1 MPVQE
6 RELFREYLAKVCE
19 QIRWKKAHKVV
30 RRELG
35 DHLED
40 ETALLIESGA
50 TVEEAARG
58 AVRDMGDALLIGSQL
73 DRSYRPRPAWGVI
86 AITAALMVIG
96 FFARDYVIRNVANS
110 NHTVDVPRSLFFM
123 GAAVLALIVGYF
135 LDYTFAARRPLILG
149 AGFVAL
155 TAALPFLHGDFIY
168 SYGITYNFYYYGV
181 YLVVFIPVVFA
192 VMLWWWPYKGYGG
205 LISYYLAMAVMALAW
220 AVCGGFPVVAV
231 NFCVCGLMLTIELLK
246 GRFNV
251 RKSRGLLILYS
262 PVAAFLLWLIS
273 NYYIGRRLSLIF
285 NPALDPRGEGY
296 LGIQIRKILA
306 NAKWLG
312 HGGYTM
318 DYLPGAVDDLMLV
331 FYIHK
336 FGWISLVAV
345 LVMFGA
351 LFAFAA
357 IRIRRQKS
365 KLGRMAA
372 SAILAALGL
381 QFAFYVLNNIWS
393 PLFGTF
399 VLPLL
404 SWSNFALVIDSFL
417 IGLMLSVFRT
427 NDIARDAAV
436 EPKEIPR
443 FKITFERVK

>member
-1 MPVQE
+1 
-6 RELFREYLAKVCE
+6 
-19 QIRWKKAHKVV
+19 
-30 RRELG
+30 
-35 DHLED
+35 
-40 ETALLIESGA
+40 
-50 TVEEAARG
+50 
-58 AVRDMGDALLIGSQL
+58 MGDAMLIGSQL
-73 DRSYRPRPAWGVI
+73 DRSYRPRPAWGVL

-96 FFARDYVIRNVANS
+96 FFARDYAIRNVLNS

-123 GAAVLALIVGYF
+123 GAAVLALIAGYF
-135 LDYTFAARRPLILG
+135 IDYTIAAKHPLILG

-155 TAALPFLHGDFIY
+155 TAVLPFLNDDLIY
-168 SYGITYNFYYYGV
+168 ENGITWGFFYYGV
-181 YLVVFIPVVFA
+181 YLCVFIPVVFA

-205 LISYYLAMAVMALAW
+205 LIGYYLAMVVMALAW
-220 AVCGGFPVVAV
+220 AICGGFPVVAV
-231 NFCVCGLMLTIELLK
+231 NFCICGLMLTVELLK
-246 GRFNV
+246 GRFNIS
-251 RKSRGLLILYS
+251 KSRGLLILYG
-262 PVAAFLLWLIS
+262 PVAAFLLWFAS
-273 NYYIGRRLSLIF
+273 NYSVSRRLSLIV
-285 NPALDPRGEGY
+285 NPALDSYGEGY
-296 LGIQIRKILA
+296 WGLQIRKILS

-312 HGGYTM
+312 QGGYTV
-318 DYLPGAVDDLMLV
+318 DYLPGVVDDSMLA

-345 LVMFGA
+345 LLMFGA

-357 IRIRRQKS
+357 IQTRRQKS

-393 PLFGTF
+393 PLFGSY

-417 IGLMLSVFRT
+417 IGIMLSVFRT

-443 FKITFERVK
+443 FKITFERVR